1 MTSIKQ
7 PENEDQ
13 AIQESLRL
21 RDRIVH
27 LWIKI
32 QQQQEREDQERLW
45 KLAQTKG
52 KVWADLLQSM
62 TVTALHVLD
71 AIGEHEPIN
80 GIQIARQLTITKGT
94 VSKITKKLLEQ
105 QLIFTER
112 LPNNRKDI
120 YFRLAQ
126 EGREIFLWHQQLH
139 PQLEEQGK
147 QFLSRYSVD
156 ELQLLVRFFQDYL
169 DQV

>member
-1 MTSIKQ
+1 MKP

-13 AIQESLRL
+13 TLQEKLRL
-21 RDRIVH
+21 RTQIVH
-27 LWIKI
+27 LFI
-32 QQQQEREDQERLW
+32 QLRQREERDDQERWMELV
-45 KLAQTKG
+45 QTKG
-52 KVWADLLQSM
+52 QAWVDLLQSLN
-62 TVTALHVLD
+62 VTALHILD
-71 AIGEHEPIN
+71 AIGKHEPIN
-80 GIQIARQLTITKGT
+80 GIQIARQLDITKGA

-112 LPNNRKDI
+112 LPNNRKDL
-120 YFRLAQ
+120 YFRLTG
-126 EGREIFLWHQQLH
+126 EGREIFLWHQELH